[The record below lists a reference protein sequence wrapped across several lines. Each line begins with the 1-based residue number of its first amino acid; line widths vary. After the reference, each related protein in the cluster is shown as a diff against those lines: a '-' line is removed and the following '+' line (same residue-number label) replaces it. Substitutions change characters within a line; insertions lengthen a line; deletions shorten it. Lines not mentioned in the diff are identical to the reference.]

1 MLPYLVA
8 GLTAGALGALEQ
20 YKRLKTPVTKV
31 DYAWAWWV
39 GRVVLEI
46 LIGLAAML
54 VLKKADASIV
64 ERFRPLGWFVVGA
77 AGPAVARLRIID
89 VGSGDAPSPFGVA
102 TIYEPL
108 RDWIAKQ
115 IDDIGAAA
123 QTRNVK
129 EVMLP
134 LFNRTGVAPKEI
146 SDRYTI
152 WMESSE
158 RFSTVQQLQ
167 EREYIKETLDG
178 SEPAHVQR
186 ELLVLRAL
194 KLGAYRVLRDL
205 RQSCHK
211 GA

>member
-1 MLPYLVA
+1 M
-8 GLTAGALGALEQ
+8 
-20 YKRLKTPVTKV
+20 
-31 DYAWAWWV
+31 
-39 GRVVLEI
+39 
-46 LIGLAAML
+46 
-54 VLKKADASIV
+54 
-64 ERFRPLGWFVVGA
+64 
-77 AGPAVARLRIID
+77 ARLRIID
-89 VGSGDAPSPFGVA
+89 VGSGDDPSPFGVA

-129 EVMLP
+129 EVLLP
-134 LFNRTGVAPKEI
+134 LFNRTGVVPKEI

-186 ELLVLRAL
+186 ESACASSAQARRIPRPA
-194 KLGAYRVLRDL
+194 GSPEIMQIEDPAR
-205 RQSCHK
+205 
-211 GA
+211 